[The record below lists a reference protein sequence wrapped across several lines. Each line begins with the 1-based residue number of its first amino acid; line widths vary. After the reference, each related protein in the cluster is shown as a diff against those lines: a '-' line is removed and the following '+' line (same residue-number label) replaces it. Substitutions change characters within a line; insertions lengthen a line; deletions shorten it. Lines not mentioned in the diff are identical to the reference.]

1 MQTVSE
7 ESPVHL
13 DALVVS
19 RKDQLQRIN
28 DAGLVAQGRVF
39 LLSLEP
45 IKQQI
50 GARWPHRSETVWEG
64 VERALAK
71 SMPPPDVFIRIH
83 DTAVL
88 VAVASTDSY
97 EAQIRCIEVLRS
109 LLTFFLGRTIDADIA
124 MSRISSIQDG
134 ALSTEP
140 VDLATLPT
148 RNLEPLN
155 KAVARRPEDWTPP
168 LTERRIAGTITLSHY
183 GDADYA
189 IDVVPVW
196 RLDQET
202 ISSYAIRLRLPGV
215 IERLSDLDQEALAGL
230 VVDYLIPILED
241 YRREGGTFALIV
253 PLPFSVLS
261 ARRPRLAILDRC
273 APLKK
278 IMRSAVIAEISGL
291 HAGVPPGLIRETV
304 SMISPFVRVV
314 TAAVSTPTDVSA
326 VYREAAFHGVAVS
339 WRRGRSGTLSAVLK
353 AARRRTVNLV
363 VHGVPTGT
371 GMDELR
377 CHHATH
383 VTYDEAGLP

>member
-140 VDLATLPT
+140 VDLAALPT
-148 RNLEPLN
+148 RSVELLN
-155 KAVARRPEDWTPP
+155 KSVARRPEDWTPP
-168 LTERRIAGTITLSHY
+168 LTERRVAGTITLSHH
-183 GDADYA
+183 GDADYT
-189 IDVVPVW
+189 IDVAPVW
-196 RLDQET
+196 RLDHET
-202 ISSYAIRLRLPGV
+202 ISAYAIRLRLPGV
-215 IERLSDLDQEALAGL
+215 VERLSDLDHETLSGL
-230 VVDYLIPILED
+230 VVDCLVPILED
-241 YRREGGTFALIV
+241 YQREGGTFALIV
-253 PLPFSVLS
+253 PLPFSVLC
-261 ARRPRLAILDRC
+261 ARRPRLAILNRC
-273 APLKK
+273 APLKR
-278 IMRSAVIAEISGL
+278 IMKSAVIVEISDL

-314 TAAVSTPTDVSA
+314 TAAVKTPSDVSA
-326 VYREAAFHGVAVS
+326 IYREAAFHGVAMR
-339 WRRGRSGTLSAVLK
+339 WRRGHTATLSAVLK
-353 AARRRTVNLV
+353 AARRRTANLV
-363 VHGVPTGT
+363 VHDVPTGT
-371 GMDELR
+371 PVDELR

-383 VTYDEAGLP
+383 VTYNENGPS